1 MSNIGDFMK
10 GVDGSL
16 GVGRTASALPG
27 TSVAQPVVN
36 QAFDIFAPPFTKA
49 ADGAAG
55 TATADTII
63 FNNPYDFT
71 LYVQSAKIVATSG
84 TLTADNTNFATIT
97 IKTDNAAAGAT
108 AVALTLT
115 TAITD
120 SGNWAALIAKNFTA
134 VTGAN
139 IALLPGAN
147 LYINIAKSGAGVVV
161 PASITTVRLRRGE
174 Y

>member
-16 GVGRTASALPG
+16 GVGRGGGPLPG
-27 TSVAQPVVN
+27 TSVLEPVVN
-36 QAFDIFAPPFTKA
+36 QAFDVFAPPFTKA

-71 LYVQSAKIVATSG
+71 LYVQSAKIVATAG

-108 AVALTLT
+108 GIALTLT
-115 TAITD
+115 TTIAD
-120 SGNWAALIAKNFTA
+120 SGNWAALIAKNFTV

-147 LYINIAKSGAGVVV
+147 LFINIAKAGAGVIV